1 MEGKRWNAA
10 LEGYLDELNSGK
22 SLDPNLI
29 LQSFLKPTSYV
40 SEFLRYAW
48 SGLRPCLV
56 QAGERLLGPRSSTGR
71 PGPVQRL
78 HRSLIHPL
86 ITPCGIRRTHKKR
99 LEVRIF
105 PGHS

>member
-40 SEFLRYAW
+40 SEFLRYGTPGGGYGRA
-48 SGLRPCLV
+48 SSRLV
-56 QAGERLLGPRSSTGR
+56 SDS
-71 PGPVQRL
+71 
-78 HRSLIHPL
+78 
-86 ITPCGIRRTHKKR
+86 
-99 LEVRIF
+99 
-105 PGHS
+105 